1 MGGAEGLESED
12 KAGDIPGGMAEG
24 LGGWSCVSVT
34 WEGWGWAVGAMR
46 LGDLRV
52 ACLPVCL
59 SVGLYVY
66 RTSLSS
72 SL

>member
-52 ACLPVCL
+52 ACLPC
-59 SVGLYVY
+59 
-66 RTSLSS
+66 
-72 SL
+72 